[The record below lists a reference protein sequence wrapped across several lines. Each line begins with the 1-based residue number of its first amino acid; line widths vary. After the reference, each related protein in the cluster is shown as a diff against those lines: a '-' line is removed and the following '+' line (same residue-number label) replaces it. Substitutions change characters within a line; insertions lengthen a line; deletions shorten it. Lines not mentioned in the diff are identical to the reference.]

1 MNFWLYI
8 ALEAALLILIAIAI
22 IVAFRE
28 AAHGDAGGK
37 SDNEPS

>member
-8 ALEAALLILIAIAI
+8 ALEAALLILIVTAIF
-22 IVAFRE
+22 VAFRE
-28 AAHGDAGGK
+28 ATREDPDGK